1 MTPELIKNLDSI
13 EDPRNGNAIRH
24 KLIDIMFIAICTVL
38 CGDETWKG
46 MEMFGKIKEEWLRKF
61 LELPNGIPSEDTFR
75 RVLSRLKPVEFQRLF
90 FIWVEA
96 IKKTVKKEII
106 AIDGKRVRRSFDK
119 QDGKEAI
126 HVISAWAKENGL
138 ILGQV
143 TTDAK
148 SNEITAIPMLLEIID
163 LKDAIVT
170 IDAMG
175 TQKTIAK
182 EIIDRK
188 GDYVLALKG
197 NQGTLH
203 EDVKYYFEQ
212 GVIGKTKKEISLLE
226 KELAERN
233 CKMDYHKTVDK
244 GHGRIEIRQYYQT
257 NDIEW
262 LSQKNDWKKL
272 KSMGMVI
279 SQREI
284 GGKRSVECRYYISS
298 IDIDAALLAK
308 AIRGHWEVENKVHW
322 ILDVSYSEDASRI
335 RKGHGAE
342 NLAVLRRMTLNM
354 LNRDVKNKKI
364 SLRKKRFFCA
374 LDEKYLEKIVFL

>member
-1 MTPELIKNLDSI
+1 MG
-13 EDPRNGNAIRH
+13 R
-24 KLIDIMFIAICTVL
+24 
-38 CGDETWKG
+38 
-46 MEMFGKIKEEWLRKF
+46 
-61 LELPNGIPSEDTFR
+61 
-75 RVLSRLKPVEFQRLF
+75 
-90 FIWVEA
+90 A

-119 QDGKEAI
+119 QDGKAAI

-163 LKDAIVT
+163 LQDAIVT

-233 CKMDYHKTVDK
+233 CKMDYHKTVD
-244 GHGRIEIRQYYQT
+244 
-257 NDIEW
+257 
-262 LSQKNDWKKL
+262 
-272 KSMGMVI
+272 
-279 SQREI
+279 
-284 GGKRSVECRYYISS
+284 
-298 IDIDAALLAK
+298 
-308 AIRGHWEVENKVHW
+308 
-322 ILDVSYSEDASRI
+322 
-335 RKGHGAE
+335 
-342 NLAVLRRMTLNM
+342 
-354 LNRDVKNKKI
+354 
-364 SLRKKRFFCA
+364 
-374 LDEKYLEKIVFL
+374 